1 MMKGKDQQPR
11 LLCPTKLS
19 FRIEGQ
25 IKSFPDKKKLR
36 NSSSTNQY
44 YMNVKESFLRRTKIK
59 NDNRLRTKNAA

>member
-59 NDNRLRTKNAA
+59 NDNRLRTKMAA